1 MGVGTH
7 TGECRYVSISIIKIV
22 GVGLWLYGHRVRVK
36 KAQIKI
42 LGRSKSVAKSTISPY
57 HCVEVK
63 MPYDACEEVLKL
75 HGKRFLSA
83 DAPMLP
89 VSGCDQ
95 NCSCKFKH
103 HSDRRQDDRRDSFS
117 PSGIHFSGEKNRRL
131 GGDRRT

>member
-1 MGVGTH
+1 MAIWSSH
-7 TGECRYVSISIIKIV
+7 SSKKSSNKNTG
-22 GVGLWLYGHRVRVK
+22 
-36 KAQIKI
+36 QIKPE
-42 LGRSKSVAKSTISPY
+42 VKSTISPY

-83 DAPMLP
+83 EAPMLP

-95 NCSCKFKH
+95 HCSCKFKH
-103 HSDRRQDDRRDSFS
+103 HNDRRLEDRRDAFS

-131 GGDRRT
+131 GGDRRHSSRNHVNIG